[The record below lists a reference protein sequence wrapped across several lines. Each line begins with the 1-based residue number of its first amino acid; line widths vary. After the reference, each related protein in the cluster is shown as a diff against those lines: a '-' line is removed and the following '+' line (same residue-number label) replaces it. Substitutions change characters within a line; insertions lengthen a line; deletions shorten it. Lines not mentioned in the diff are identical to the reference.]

1 MEEPTSLRRPLV
13 VLLDASGSMGLPSSR
28 GDASRFEAARK
39 VLDDPG
45 LKQGL
50 AGKYDLKVYTFD
62 RETTLSDLDG
72 LAGAAPEG
80 DASRLFRALERVTED
95 EPEAA
100 GVVVVSDGIVNPA
113 GAIDEFKGHPRPVLA
128 VGVGQPEGFRDLRI
142 AGLRAPEL
150 AFRGRAATID
160 FTIQAYGMAGVQ
172 VPLYFNLGRNLVS
185 THPITIDRD
194 PYENRITLNYTPRDL
209 GAHGFTLTLPEQSG
223 EIIAGNNRKAFHM
236 EVRRDKIRVLT
247 LSGSPSWNYRFL
259 RFALKQDP
267 FLELVS
273 FVFLRTP
280 NDVVD
285 VRENELSLIPFPID
299 EIFVE
304 ELKNFDVLILDDFSY
319 RTYFNPLYFENIRDF
334 VRDGGGMA
342 MLGGSRAFDRGGYHQ
357 TALNPVL
364 PVKLDGHGAFRTGV
378 AARAGLTE
386 AGKAH
391 PLTRV
396 FADPDA
402 NEQAWRALPP
412 LTTLNE
418 VARANGEVLLSAR
431 FDGRQ
436 APLLTVGRYH
446 EGRTL
451 AFASDDLWR
460 WNFDAVGR
468 NQNPPDPS
476 EAHSKR
482 RPVAGTGARL
492 RPGPDRG
499 GGRFPAARRKARV
512 PHPRVAGRPRPG
524 RRTCSPGGGHRAGG
538 RAVAAGDRG
547 HRPGRGIP
555 FGVHPAPGGL
565 PPHRGAGLVG
575 RETAGKRRRQLSRG
589 IAVGGERRRPAQAR
603 VVANRRGTQPGHV
616 RSRRLVDRGPLVGV
630 RATDGAGRAV
640 QHRGQKPRGALERA
654 SPVHP
659 RGPAAGGGMVA
670 AADLGPGMR
679 PGDSGDP
686 FMTTH
691 VFSGNPLDRGDVQR
705 RDEEWLRKAAR
716 DPGSR
721 FLPLWQLD
729 ILLRNGERAELG
741 WVRSLRHIERPPGS
755 KRPPGLSG
763 PHGRHRSLRGGH
775 VSALPEPLQDLEP
788 GRTLGLRGGPG
799 RRRDS

>member
-1 MEEPTSLRRPLV
+1 MTGIPDIVFGGGVPWWLAGLLALAAAAFLANQFRFLHRSLGPGRASLLTLLRGAVYALLLLFLLGPVHTVEEPTSLRRPLV

-113 GAIDEFKGHPRPVLA
+113 GALDEFKGHSRPVLA

-431 FDGRQ
+431 LDGRQ

-468 NQNPPDPS
+468 NQNPQIHQKLIRSGVRWLAREPAFDQVQIVAVGGSRRPGEKHEFRIRVLRDDHAPAAERALQVVVTGPEGERSPLETAATDQAGEYRSEFIPRREGSHRIEARASLAGKPLGSAAANFLVALPS
-476 EAHSKR
+476 EEN
-482 RPVAGTGARL
+482 
-492 RPGPDRG
+492 DD
-499 GGRFPAARRKARV
+499 
-512 PHPRVAGRPRPG
+512 GRPRPELLQTVAARSQG
-524 RRTCSPGGGHRAGG
+524 MFVHAASLTGAHWSEFEQLMERAAPSSIVARSRVALWNEPLLFTLAVLLLAAEWWLRRTW
-538 RAVAAGDRG
+538 
-547 HRPGRGIP
+547 
-555 FGVHPAPGGL
+555 
-565 PPHRGAGLVG
+565 GLV
-575 RETAGKRRRQLSRG
+575 
-589 IAVGGERRRPAQAR
+589 
-603 VVANRRGTQPGHV
+603 
-616 RSRRLVDRGPLVGV
+616 
-630 RATDGAGRAV
+630 
-640 QHRGQKPRGALERA
+640 
-654 SPVHP
+654 
-659 RGPAAGGGMVA
+659 
-670 AADLGPGMR
+670 
-679 PGDSGDP
+679 
-686 FMTTH
+686 
-691 VFSGNPLDRGDVQR
+691 
-705 RDEEWLRKAAR
+705 
-716 DPGSR
+716 
-721 FLPLWQLD
+721 
-729 ILLRNGERAELG
+729 
-741 WVRSLRHIERPPGS
+741 
-755 KRPPGLSG
+755 
-763 PHGRHRSLRGGH
+763 
-775 VSALPEPLQDLEP
+775 
-788 GRTLGLRGGPG
+788 
-799 RRRDS
+799 

>member
-1 MEEPTSLRRPLV
+1 MTGIPDIVFGGGVPWWLAGLLALAAAAFLANQFRFLHRSLGPGRASLLTLLRGVVYALLLLFLMGPVHTVEEPTSLRRPLV

-50 AGKYDLKVYTFD
+50 AGKYDLKVYTFG

-113 GAIDEFKGHPRPVLA
+113 GALDEFKGHPRPVLA

-194 PYENRITLNYTPRDL
+194 AYENRITLNYTPRDL

-342 MLGGSRAFDRGGYHQ
+342 MLGGSRSFDRGGYHQ

-431 FDGRQ
+431 LDGRQ

-468 NQNPPDPS
+468 NQNPQIHQKLIRSGIRWLAREPAFDQVQIVAVGGSRRPGEKHEFRIRVLRDDHAPAAERALQVVVTGPEGERSPLETAATDQAGEYRSEFIPRREGSHRIEARASLAGKPLGSAAANFLVALPS
-476 EAHSKR
+476 EEN
-482 RPVAGTGARL
+482 
-492 RPGPDRG
+492 DD
-499 GGRFPAARRKARV
+499 
-512 PHPRVAGRPRPG
+512 GRPRPELLQTVAARSQG
-524 RRTCSPGGGHRAGG
+524 MFVHAASLTGAHWSEFEQRMERAAPSSIVARSRVALWNEPLLFTLTVLLLAAEWWLRRTW
-538 RAVAAGDRG
+538 
-547 HRPGRGIP
+547 
-555 FGVHPAPGGL
+555 
-565 PPHRGAGLVG
+565 GLV
-575 RETAGKRRRQLSRG
+575 
-589 IAVGGERRRPAQAR
+589 
-603 VVANRRGTQPGHV
+603 
-616 RSRRLVDRGPLVGV
+616 
-630 RATDGAGRAV
+630 
-640 QHRGQKPRGALERA
+640 
-654 SPVHP
+654 
-659 RGPAAGGGMVA
+659 
-670 AADLGPGMR
+670 
-679 PGDSGDP
+679 
-686 FMTTH
+686 
-691 VFSGNPLDRGDVQR
+691 
-705 RDEEWLRKAAR
+705 
-716 DPGSR
+716 
-721 FLPLWQLD
+721 
-729 ILLRNGERAELG
+729 
-741 WVRSLRHIERPPGS
+741 
-755 KRPPGLSG
+755 
-763 PHGRHRSLRGGH
+763 
-775 VSALPEPLQDLEP
+775 
-788 GRTLGLRGGPG
+788 
-799 RRRDS
+799 

>member
-1 MEEPTSLRRPLV
+1 MTGIPDIVFGGGVPWWLAGLLALAAAAFLANQFRFLHRSLGPGRASLLTLLRGAVYALLLLFLMGPVHTVEEPTSLRRPLV

-113 GAIDEFKGHPRPVLA
+113 GALDEFKGHPRPVLA

-431 FDGRQ
+431 LDGRQ

-468 NQNPPDPS
+468 NQNPQIHQKLIRSGVRWLAREPAFDQVQIVAVGGSRRPGEKHEFRIRVLRDDHAPAAERALQVVVTGPEGERSPLETAATDQAGEYRSEFIPRREGSHRIEARASLAGKPLGSAAANFLVALPS
-476 EAHSKR
+476 EEN
-482 RPVAGTGARL
+482 
-492 RPGPDRG
+492 DD
-499 GGRFPAARRKARV
+499 
-512 PHPRVAGRPRPG
+512 GRPRPELLQTVAARSQG
-524 RRTCSPGGGHRAGG
+524 MFVHAASLTGAHWSEFEQLMERAAPSSIVARSRVALWNEPLLFTLAVLLLAAEWWLRRTW
-538 RAVAAGDRG
+538 
-547 HRPGRGIP
+547 
-555 FGVHPAPGGL
+555 
-565 PPHRGAGLVG
+565 GLV
-575 RETAGKRRRQLSRG
+575 
-589 IAVGGERRRPAQAR
+589 
-603 VVANRRGTQPGHV
+603 
-616 RSRRLVDRGPLVGV
+616 
-630 RATDGAGRAV
+630 
-640 QHRGQKPRGALERA
+640 
-654 SPVHP
+654 
-659 RGPAAGGGMVA
+659 
-670 AADLGPGMR
+670 
-679 PGDSGDP
+679 
-686 FMTTH
+686 
-691 VFSGNPLDRGDVQR
+691 
-705 RDEEWLRKAAR
+705 
-716 DPGSR
+716 
-721 FLPLWQLD
+721 
-729 ILLRNGERAELG
+729 
-741 WVRSLRHIERPPGS
+741 
-755 KRPPGLSG
+755 
-763 PHGRHRSLRGGH
+763 
-775 VSALPEPLQDLEP
+775 
-788 GRTLGLRGGPG
+788 
-799 RRRDS
+799 